1 LERPH
6 ARSNY
11 HEVNAVL
18 LDEMAYPSRETKV
31 KKVKQDETDSQVVIV
46 WSLDPLDP
54 REIVDA
60 QVIHL
65 LSLSVK

>member
-1 LERPH
+1 
-6 ARSNY
+6 
-11 HEVNAVL
+11 VNEVL
-18 LDEMAYPSRETKV
+18 LDEMAYPSKETKER
-31 KKVKQDETDSQVVIV
+31 KEKLDETDSQVVIV

-54 REIVDA
+54 REIVGA